1 MSTITCAIS
10 KLPILEGEKVICL
23 PLIFNSTYECEK
35 DKGRIETKGMMSY
48 TTHAFK
54 LLGLAVRGTAGRDE
68 VFHTI
73 EKDGNTESMESYFE
87 MSIESI
93 LKSLIDKED
102 VQHSKLDKGIVIFV
116 KSAIFDYLAQ
126 PVADSFFSRNSVGEM
141 YDELIEGIKKWNATK
156 QEKSSDEEFNRFLE
170 WDMENPFSYSA
181 EDDFSLYRKAREP
194 FFNFRNI
201 YKKGLSDNTI
211 RESVIDTFNFIT
223 NSYNIGYYFLPTLKG
238 QGNIS
243 MHQAILDAS
252 KDILDEKIRYYNEDE
267 EEWD

>member
-10 KLPILEGEKVICL
+10 KLPILEGEKVVCL
-23 PLIFNSTYECEK
+23 PLIFNSTYKCEK
-35 DKGRIETKGMMSY
+35 GKGRIETKGMMSY
-48 TTHAFK
+48 STDAFK
-54 LLGLAVRGTAGRDE
+54 LLGLAIRGTAGRDE

-93 LKSLIDKED
+93 LKSLINKEA

-141 YDELIEGIKKWNATK
+141 YDELMEGIKNWNATK
-156 QEKSSDEEFNRFLE
+156 QEQSSDEEFNRFRE

-211 RESVIDTFNFIT
+211 RESVIKTFNFIT

-238 QGNIS
+238 QGDIS
-243 MHQAILDAS
+243 MHQAILNAS
-252 KDILDEKIRYYNEDE
+252 KDILDEKIRYYNEE